1 MGYIY
6 MKAFVKLTLAAALLF
21 SACTNQTSTT
31 MQNTF
36 LDLAVKRYSVRS
48 FTDQKVPK
56 EDIDKIIEAGR
67 VAPTAVNNQPQKIY
81 LLQSEEAIR
90 KINTVSPCI
99 YGAPQ
104 VFLVCYDEDLS
115 WVNQNNGNQPSGVID
130 ASIVLTHMMLQCAE
144 LGLGSCWVG
153 MFDMVMCKTLF
164 DLPDNIHPIA
174 LLPFGYPSEDSKP
187 SKMHTSYRPLEETVK
202 VL

>member
-1 MGYIY
+1 
-6 MKAFVKLTLAAALLF
+6 MKAFIKLTLAAAVLLL
-21 SACTNQTSTT
+21 SACTNQTSNT
-31 MQNTF
+31 MKENF

-48 FTDQKVPK
+48 FTDQKVPQA
-56 EDIDKIIEAGR
+56 DIDKIIEAGR

-81 LLQSEEAIR
+81 VIQSDEALR

-104 VFLVCYDEDLS
+104 VLLVCYDETLS
-115 WVNQNNGNQPSGVID
+115 WVSESNGGQPSGVID
-130 ASIVLTHMMLQCAE
+130 ASIVLTHMMLECAD

-153 MFDMVMCKTLF
+153 MFDMTMCKTLF
-164 DLPDNIHPIA
+164 NLPDNIHPIA
-174 LLPFGYPSEDSKP
+174 LLPFGYPAGDSEP
-187 SKMHTSYRPLEETVK
+187 SKLHTTYRPIEETVT